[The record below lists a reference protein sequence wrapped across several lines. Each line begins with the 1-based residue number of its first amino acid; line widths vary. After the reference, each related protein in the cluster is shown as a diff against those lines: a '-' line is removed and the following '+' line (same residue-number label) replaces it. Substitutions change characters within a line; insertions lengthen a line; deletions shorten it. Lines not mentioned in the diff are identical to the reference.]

1 MRIADVIEALSLR
14 VICPPAECEREITGV
29 YVGDLLSRAM
39 SRVQS
44 GDLWITIMANKN
56 VIAVAELTD
65 AAIVLLAEDVEL
77 SADAKAAAEENGITV
92 CSSPKSAYELCLD
105 ADSILKEAV

>member
-1 MRIADVIEALSLR
+1 MRLADVIRALSLQ
-14 VICPPAECEREITGV
+14 VICPPTEGEREITGV

-44 GDLWITIMANKN
+44 GNLWITIMANKN

-65 AAIVLLAEDVEL
+65 AAVVLLAEGVEL
-77 SADAKAAAEENGITV
+77 SPDAKAAAEKNGITV
-92 CSSPKSAYELCLD
+92 CSSAKSAYELCLD
-105 ADSILKEAV
+105 VSGILGEAV